1 MIREN
6 KLHNFEKALARL
18 KEAVTQ
24 YKKEKSNDLMRD
36 GMIQRFE
43 FTYELSWK
51 ATKEKLEELGL
62 FDNSSP
68 RAVIKEAFS
77 QKIIENENLWLLII
91 KDRNMTSHVYKEEMA
106 DEIAQRITSTYI
118 QTFESLLQHLKK
130 I

>member
-1 MIREN
+1 
-6 KLHNFEKALARL
+6 
-18 KEAVTQ
+18 
-24 YKKEKSNDLMRD
+24 MRD